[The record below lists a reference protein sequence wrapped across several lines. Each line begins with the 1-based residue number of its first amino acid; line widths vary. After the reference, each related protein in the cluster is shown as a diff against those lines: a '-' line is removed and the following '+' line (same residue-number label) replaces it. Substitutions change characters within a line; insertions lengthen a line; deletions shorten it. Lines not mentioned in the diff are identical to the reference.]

1 MWGWGEREERE
12 GGCIRSNSQWPATDL
27 AEKELPLEVS
37 WEVTEVT
44 RKAGELCLETM
55 PSQWLLQMLST
66 DMEEVRAWPLEAA
79 PPSGV
84 AAPESGC
91 GCRGQARHEFLTF
104 LF

>member
-1 MWGWGEREERE
+1 MRV
-12 GGCIRSNSQWPATDL
+12 GGCIRSDSQWPATDL

-44 RKAGELCLETM
+44 RKGGELCLEAM
-55 PSQWLLQMLST
+55 PEQWLPQMLCT
-66 DMEEVRAWPLEAA
+66 HTEEVRAWPLGAA

-91 GCRGQARHEFLTF
+91 GCCGHAHSEFLTF